1 MHVQEH
7 FFYIFQYDGSVPIKL
22 SIMYSMVPSTVLALG
37 TEQHYHLAGE
47 LSSGNVCINEINDY
61 SCKIYNIYY

>member
-1 MHVQEH
+1 
-7 FFYIFQYDGSVPIKL
+7 
-22 SIMYSMVPSTVLALG
+22 MYSMVPSTVLALG
-37 TEQHYHLAGE
+37 TEHYHLAGE